1 MPMNQCRVLIISAHP
16 LFAEGVRRLLN
27 GQAGVEVVGVLSPDE
42 AVVSLLNFR
51 PDVVIVDAG
60 DGAQA
65 AFARMLRENPGVKF
79 ISLTLD
85 NNDINIYY
93 QRHKQS
99 TGVEAL
105 MEAIQEPL
113 EWKPPERPL
122 LRLLVITQGRYGERI
137 ADYVRRRA
145 PRHWLVQQWAVPP
158 FNGQEFGKLLP
169 STLPAAELV
178 LSLGESPDIAR
189 LLPEIAQMTK
199 ARGVIAPID
208 DGDWLPADVAFQVRR
223 GLGQLGVSCV
233 FPKPFCSLSETRYNI
248 REGEVD
254 SGEGPIREFA
264 RSFGQPALKI
274 SLDADARV
282 IQAVDVLRDGPCGC
296 GQYLADQLVGTPIHE
311 AEQRT
316 RTLHQSFPC
325 LASTQLDSDYGE
337 TLVQV
342 AGRILRDAV
351 ITQLPMLNTQPG
363 VFQSVG
369 PFE

>member
-1 MPMNQCRVLIISAHP
+1 MNQCRVLIVSAHS

-27 GQAGVEVVGVLSPDE
+27 GQAGVQVVGVLSPDE
-42 AVVSLLNFR
+42 AVISLLSFS

-60 DGAQA
+60 NGAQA

-105 MEAIQEPL
+105 MEAIQEPI
-113 EWKPPERPL
+113 EWKPPDRSA
-122 LRLLVITQGRYGERI
+122 LRLLVITQSAYGERI
-137 ADYVRRRA
+137 AEHIRRRA

-158 FNGQEFGKLLP
+158 LDGQALELVP
-169 STLPAAELV
+169 PVLPAAELI
-178 LSLGESPDIAR
+178 LSLSESPEIAGLLPDIAR
-189 LLPEIAQMTK
+189 LTN

-208 DGDWLPADVAFQVRR
+208 DGRWLPPDVALQVRR
-223 GLGQLGVSCV
+223 GLGQLGVPCV
-233 FPKPFCSLSETRYNI
+233 FPKPFCSLSETRYNM
-248 REGEVD
+248 GESAAD
-254 SGEGPIREFA
+254 SSDSPIREFV

-282 IQAVDVLRDGPCGC
+282 IRAIDVLRDGPCGC
-296 GQYLADQLVGTPIHE
+296 GQYLADQLIGTNI
-311 AEQRT
+311 AQVEQRT
-316 RTLHQSFPC
+316 RTLHQRFPC
-325 LASTQLDSDYGE
+325 LASTQPDSDYGE
-337 TLVQV
+337 SLLQV
-342 AGRILRDAV
+342 TGRILRDAV
-351 ITQLPMLNTQPG
+351 ITQLPMLNTPPG
-363 VFQSVG
+363 VLQAAG

>member
-1 MPMNQCRVLIISAHP
+1 MNQCRVLIVSAHP

-27 GQAGVEVVGVLSPDE
+27 GQAGVQVVGVLSPDE
-42 AVVSLLNFR
+42 AVLSLLSLS

-60 DGAQA
+60 NGAQA
-65 AFARMLRENPGVKF
+65 VFARMLRENPGVKF

-105 MEAIQEPL
+105 MEAIQEPI
-113 EWKPPERPL
+113 EWKPPDRPA
-122 LRLLVITQGRYGERI
+122 LRLLVITQGAYGERI
-137 ADYVRRRA
+137 AENIRRRA
-145 PRHWLVQQWAVPP
+145 PKHWLVQQWAVPASDD
-158 FNGQEFGKLLP
+158 QEPGLVP
-169 STLPAAELV
+169 PELPAAELI
-178 LSLGESPDIAR
+178 LSLGESPKIASWLPDVAR
-189 LLPEIAQMTK
+189 LTS

-208 DGDWLPADVAFQVRR
+208 DGRWLPPDVALQVRQ
-223 GLGQLGVSCV
+223 GLGQLGVPCV
-233 FPKPFCSLSETRYNI
+233 FPKPFCSLSETRYNM
-248 REGEVD
+248 GESVTD
-254 SGEGPIREFA
+254 SSDSPIREFA

-274 SLDADARV
+274 SLDAEARV

-296 GQYLADQLVGTPIHE
+296 GRYLADQLIGTCITE
-311 AEQRT
+311 VEQRT
-316 RTLHQSFPC
+316 RTLHQRFPC

-337 TLVQV
+337 PLLQV

-351 ITQLPMLNTQPG
+351 LAQLPMLPTPPG
-363 VFQSVG
+363 VLQSVG